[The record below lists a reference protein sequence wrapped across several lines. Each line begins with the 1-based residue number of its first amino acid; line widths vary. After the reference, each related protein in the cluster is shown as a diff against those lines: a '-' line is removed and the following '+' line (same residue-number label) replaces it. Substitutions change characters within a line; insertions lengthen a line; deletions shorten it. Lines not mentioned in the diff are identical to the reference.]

1 MSEIFRGDT
10 LYDLIEVEWEVD
22 PKVLAIFGEIK
33 RAEFQIGNIKKK
45 IDNPVSPTLLSFTR
59 AQSKKF
65 TEYTSCYLAIYN
77 AKNEKLTADGSL
89 TFKTHEEVVKDDICC

>member
-1 MSEIFRGDT
+1 MTEIFRGDT
-10 LYDLIEVEWEVD
+10 LYDLIEVEWDID
-22 PKVLAIFGEIK
+22 PEFLRIFGEIT

-65 TEYTSCYLAIYN
+65 TEYTSCYLAVYN
-77 AKNEKLTADGSL
+77 AKNEKITAEGSL
-89 TFKTHEEVVKDDICC
+89 TFKTHEEVVKDDIHC